1 MLSPLLFLK
10 RYYQASFL
18 PSTHISFFPISFFL
32 DQSLRSFRPH
42 TKPLVYLSQKFLL
55 EILLGIETI
64 VGQLLCPTYEHYSPT
79 AESPQWA
86 KKQIGW
92 DAVYSTIQHLL
103 RKYLLRKYSTLKI
116 QIWARQTWHLASWS
130 SRAMYNS
137 VWSVLFKFWG
147 NCEDTNKRHIT

>member
-1 MLSPLLFLK
+1 MLLPLLCLK

-18 PSTHISFFPISFFL
+18 LSTHISFFPISFFPAL
-32 DQSLRSFRPH
+32 SLRSSRPH
-42 TKPLVYLSQKFLL
+42 TKPLVYLSQKFML

-64 VGQLLCPTYEHYSPT
+64 VGQLLCPTYKHYSPT
-79 AESPQWA
+79 AESTQWA

-92 DAVYSTIQHLL
+92 DAVHSTIQPISSEEILHI
-103 RKYLLRKYSTLKI
+103 RI
-116 QIWARQTWHLASWS
+116 QMWARQTWHLASWS

-137 VWSVLFKFWG
+137 VWSVLFKSWG